1 MPCLCRVEH
10 RYEVKEKIDTGF
22 NELEEFARG
31 ASEVEAY
38 EVLKTDDKI
47 ALERIKLMKAKPP
60 KEEF

>member
-1 MPCLCRVEH
+1 MTHVEH

-31 ASEVEAY
+31 DGELEAY

-47 ALERIKLMKAKPP
+47 ALERIKLMKAKLPT
-60 KEEF
+60 EEF